1 MFNAG
6 LAGIAV
12 VWQVTENAKD
22 VVFFFQ
28 MRNTQKKLVDV
39 WYPRQVYQ
47 VLPNFPKPRKS
58 YEWCSGADFP
68 LGASRPQ
75 ESIRICQSKLWGAID
90 FRNHQQ
96 AVYNSLQQ

>member
-1 MFNAG
+1 MFNAS

-12 VWQVTENAKD
+12 VWHVTENAKG
-22 VVFFFQ
+22 VVFFP
-28 MRNTQKKLVDV
+28 NEKYTKKLVDV

-75 ESIRICQSKLWGAID
+75 ESIRICPRKLWV
-90 FRNHQQ
+90 NHQQ